1 VLIYTDAHTIIHA
14 HMNTYSTHMK
24 LYMHTHQIPH
34 LVFPAIPGAAVGS
47 GAGGNKESDGAGG
60 GGGGGNFLK
69 YVRSPR

>member
-1 VLIYTDAHTIIHA
+1 
-14 HMNTYSTHMK
+14 MK